1 MDWLGASG
9 AGRPGRSDSETM
21 NAVLS
26 PTTPAQP
33 CRQPES
39 RREPS
44 AAPATLLTSTTRTLR
59 REAAALRCRAAL
71 AGATLL
77 LWIASPATAKEQNT
91 LPLVPLP
98 SVFDFSGGSGW
109 GAALGVGFEYENA
122 YDGSDEYESGV
133 EPAGAVHWRNGNN
146 LFFWEGIELGWRGLP
161 AEDWLVQAGARY
173 EEGLEPDDS
182 KDGRLKGFVKRDAH
196 VVGFL
201 EVRRAIG
208 PDWRNWIAA
217 RTLGGASDFGWLG
230 VLAAGR
236 RFGNQLDGTGTE
248 IYGFSTFGTG
258 SFITKDF
265 GVTKADAAGS
275 GLRETKLGGGY
286 RSTGLQV
293 IDRRSLTPRI
303 QLITSAGVEYY
314 SSDIKRSPVA
324 RKGHEIE
331 AGVSIVYRF

>member
-1 MDWLGASG
+1 
-9 AGRPGRSDSETM
+9 M

-26 PTTPAQP
+26 PITPALP
-33 CRQPES
+33 RRRPES
-39 RREPS
+39 RRGILATGANLLAVIRRTLAKRG
-44 AAPATLLTSTTRTLR
+44 AALPCRTTLAVATLGLWV
-59 REAAALRCRAAL
+59 
-71 AGATLL
+71 AG
-77 LWIASPATAKEQNT
+77 PATAKDKNP

-98 SVFDFSGGSGW
+98 SVFDFTRGGGW
-109 GAALGVGFEYENA
+109 GAALGVGFEHEGA

-133 EPAGAVHWRNGNN
+133 EPAGAVHWRNGNH
-146 LFFWEGIELGWRGLP
+146 LLFWEGIELGWRGLT
-161 AEDWLVQAGARY
+161 AKDWLVQAGARY

-201 EVRRAIG
+201 EFRRAIG
-208 PDWRNWIAA
+208 RDWRNWIGA

-236 RFGNQLDGTGTE
+236 RFGSQLDGTGTE
-248 IYGFSTFGTG
+248 LYAFSTFGNST
-258 SFITKDF
+258 FITKDF

-275 GLRETKLGGGY
+275 GLRETKLDGGY

-293 IDRRSLTPRI
+293 IDRRPLTPRI
-303 QLITSAGVEYY
+303 HVITSAGVEYY

-331 AGVSIVYRF
+331 AGISIVYQF

>member
-39 RREPS
+39 RRELS
-44 AAPATLLTSTTRTLR
+44 AAHATLLASTTRTLR

-133 EPAGAVHWRNGNN
+133 EPARGMSQ
-146 LFFWEGIELGWRGLP
+146 EG
-161 AEDWLVQAGARY
+161 
-173 EEGLEPDDS
+173 
-182 KDGRLKGFVKRDAH
+182 
-196 VVGFL
+196 
-201 EVRRAIG
+201 VRRRWRQGRGHPTSSSATRNLSTARRTRDFTVPRGMPSSRAI
-208 PDWRNWIAA
+208 
-217 RTLGGASDFGWLG
+217 SD
-230 VLAAGR
+230 
-236 RFGNQLDGTGTE
+236 
-248 IYGFSTFGTG
+248 
-258 SFITKDF
+258 
-265 GVTKADAAGS
+265 
-275 GLRETKLGGGY
+275 
-286 RSTGLQV
+286 
-293 IDRRSLTPRI
+293 
-303 QLITSAGVEYY
+303 
-314 SSDIKRSPVA
+314 
-324 RKGHEIE
+324 
-331 AGVSIVYRF
+331 